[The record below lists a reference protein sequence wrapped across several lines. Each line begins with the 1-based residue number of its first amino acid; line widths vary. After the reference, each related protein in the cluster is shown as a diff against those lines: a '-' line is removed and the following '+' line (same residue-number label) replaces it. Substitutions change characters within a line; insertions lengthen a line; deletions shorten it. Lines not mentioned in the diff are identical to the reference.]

1 MTKKSVI
8 TSDSPEQLLSRAAA
22 DFATLHAATLEAKGH
37 MRVVLTGG
45 TLGIAFIKAMEDLK
59 LNLSG
64 VSFMFG
70 DERFVGFSDPDRNE
84 FQGLSQLDDE
94 SALKLRRYPSIEQ
107 PIEAARAQLDQELTE
122 MFGDNPGSK
131 EVFDLVILG
140 VGPDGHVAS
149 LFPGHDQP
157 GLWVVAEA
165 QSPKPPSHRLSLSY
179 RALNSAGNVW
189 FLVSGSPKAPVVSQ
203 ALSDENCRLP
213 LAQVTGR
220 SETRW
225 YLDKELSDA
234 L

>member
-1 MTKKSVI
+1 MTNKSVI

-94 SALKLRRYPSIEQ
+94 SALKLRRYPSIES
-107 PIEAARAQLDQELTE
+107 P
-122 MFGDNPGSK
+122 SK
-131 EVFDLVILG
+131 LETT
-140 VGPDGHVAS
+140 S
-149 LFPGHDQP
+149 
-157 GLWVVAEA
+157 AE
-165 QSPKPPSHRLSLSY
+165 
-179 RALNSAGNVW
+179 
-189 FLVSGSPKAPVVSQ
+189 
-203 ALSDENCRLP
+203 
-213 LAQVTGR
+213 
-220 SETRW
+220 
-225 YLDKELSDA
+225 
-234 L
+234 